1 MRLFLFLLLL
11 LLSKA
16 TAKESCIVSEFYG
29 QSRLGN
35 PTERH
40 QRLSEWL
47 TTNGNHCSSEQLVAM
62 WAGVKQLI
70 IEFLAYIVSSGLLLN
85 LWLMQKLIQK
95 ITAFE
100 SINQRLQK
108 KFQALEK
115 LLNNIE

>member
-29 QSRLGN
+29 LSWLGN

-47 TTNGNHCSSEQLVAM
+47 TTNGDACSTTRLLAIWNNLAM
-62 WAGVKQLI
+62 WAGT
-70 IEFLAYIVSSGLLLN
+70 ADSGEL
-85 LWLMQKLIQK
+85 
-95 ITAFE
+95 
-100 SINQRLQK
+100 RG
-108 KFQALEK
+108 K
-115 LLNNIE
+115 LLFYYARAIEREKK

>member
-29 QSRLGN
+29 QSWLGN

-47 TTNGNHCSSEQLVAM
+47 TTNGNHCSSEQLVAIWNNLAM
-62 WAGVKQLI
+62 WAGVADSAELRSKVLFYYARAV
-70 IEFLAYIVSSGLLLN
+70 ER
-85 LWLMQKLIQK
+85 
-95 ITAFE
+95 E
-100 SINQRLQK
+100 K
-108 KFQALEK
+108 K
-115 LLNNIE
+115 